1 MIDWGSIVGF
11 DWDAGND
18 TKNLLKH
25 RVEKS
30 EAEQVFF
37 NRPLI
42 VAIDS
47 KHSLAESRFSALGT
61 TSEGRR
67 LFVAFT
73 IGGDGTLIRVI
84 SVRDMTRR
92 ERAIHAEAH

>member
-1 MIDWGSIVGF
+1 MIDWSSIVGF

-18 TKNLLKH
+18 TKNLVKH
-25 RVEKS
+25 GVERS

-42 VAIDS
+42 VATDGR
-47 KHSLAESRFSALGT
+47 HSHAEPRFSALGI
-61 TSEGRR
+61 TSQGRR

-73 IGGDGTLIRVI
+73 LRGDGTLIRVI
-84 SVRDMTRR
+84 SVRDMTRK
-92 ERAIHAEAH
+92 ERAIHGQAS